1 MGKRGACSSDE
12 CPRGY
17 GKITEDK
24 QHLFQCSKGNNKC
37 DKLKKILLEW
47 GERNRAAPQIISA
60 ILHGISKWRKGQMP
74 SNPPPQPLDV
84 ARDFENQ
91 TNIGW
96 LQALI
101 GLTEGSWDEI
111 QNMHLQLLEKKTTGK
126 RWISYLLRKLWDT
139 AWYFWS
145 FWNHTLHATDIPRK
159 TEILDMIDKKVT
171 LHINKGITGL
181 PSHFHFMFPT
191 SIHTLI
197 NCPVR
202 QCLSWMASTSSA
214 RICSFPPSPQH
225 HHTYNNIHRHR
236 LTTSRKKHYGET
248 YSNPNKAL
256 RIHSTLNHYK
266 TSLFLLHFC
275 WKRGGPKSS
284 HRTRP
289 WPVPCPGFEFQI
301 ILSLDKQTHSYFNT
315 FSLSLLRVRPK

>member
-1 MGKRGACSSDE
+1 MYRYPLMANRSTTKIVKSPQTYNTKYNQTPPPPPQDCWNKIETIYEKRHHVVDWKLIHLTTKKSTRPIKIWATIIASRQLLTGTGMGKRGACSSDE

-139 AWYFWS
+139 A
-145 FWNHTLHATDIPRK
+145 
-159 TEILDMIDKKVT
+159 
-171 LHINKGITGL
+171 
-181 PSHFHFMFPT
+181 
-191 SIHTLI
+191 
-197 NCPVR
+197 
-202 QCLSWMASTSSA
+202 
-214 RICSFPPSPQH
+214 
-225 HHTYNNIHRHR
+225 
-236 LTTSRKKHYGET
+236 
-248 YSNPNKAL
+248 
-256 RIHSTLNHYK
+256 
-266 TSLFLLHFC
+266 
-275 WKRGGPKSS
+275 
-284 HRTRP
+284 
-289 WPVPCPGFEFQI
+289 
-301 ILSLDKQTHSYFNT
+301 
-315 FSLSLLRVRPK
+315 